1 MPFSSNEEESKVT
14 VSILNPIVLSI
25 KYRSLACLKYL
36 VETYGLRPSV
46 KKVDIIVRR
55 PQTHGGEYPFNQWLL
70 PICLKIK
77 DLDTLTYILRQPGLY
92 FTPQDMQSFI
102 TYAIEDQW
110 IAGLKVFL

>member
-1 MPFSSNEEESKVT
+1 MPFNSKEEESKVS

-36 VETYGLRPSV
+36 VENYGLRPSM

-55 PQTHGGEYPFNQWLL
+55 VQGGGEYPFNQWLL

-77 DLDTLTYILRQPGLY
+77 DLDTLSYLLKHPGM
-92 FTPQDMQSFI
+92 FFNS
-102 TYAIEDQW
+102 
-110 IAGLKVFL
+110 